1 MRYAYFDPITREVI
15 GWFDTEALDCILP
28 DADMLVPLSQDAW
41 EANANEPRWVDE
53 NHLLSSTMPV
63 VPVNLDQVKASKLV
77 EISSAC
83 AAAIVGGFMSSALG
97 EPHTYPSQATD
108 QSNLMA
114 AVLSSLSAPAESWE
128 TPVWCVDA
136 KGAGAYRMHTAAQ
149 VQAVGNDSLNARN
162 VALTRKAALEE
173 RIRQAV
179 IVEQVQSSSW
189 PTT

>member
-1 MRYAYFDPITREVI
+1 MI

-28 DADMLVPLSQDAW
+28 DADLLVTLSQDAW
-41 EANANEPRWVDE
+41 EANAHEPRWVDE
-53 NHLLSSTMPV
+53 NHLLRSTMPV
-63 VPVNLDQVKASKLV
+63 VPVNLDQIKASKLV

-83 AAAIVGGFMSSALG
+83 AAAIVGGFISSALG

-114 AVLSSLSAPAESWE
+114 AVLSSLSAPAENWE

-136 KGAGAYRMHTAAQ
+136 KGAGDYRMHTAAQ
-149 VQAVGNDSLNARN
+149 VQTVGNDSLSARN
-162 VALTRKAALEE
+162 AALTRKAALEE

-189 PTT
+189 PTK